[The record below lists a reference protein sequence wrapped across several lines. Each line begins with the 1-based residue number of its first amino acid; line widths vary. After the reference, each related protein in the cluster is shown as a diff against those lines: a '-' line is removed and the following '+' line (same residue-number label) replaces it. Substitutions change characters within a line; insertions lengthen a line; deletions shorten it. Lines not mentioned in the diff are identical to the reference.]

1 VSKQPIIWSYG
12 VTTVSS
18 RSDQLIATLWSLR
31 SAGFPEPRLFVDSVI
46 AHPGNAFSLGL
57 ECTIRYPPV
66 GITGNCLTG
75 LAEPHPDYV
84 GWYKSNQL
92 GRGAVGLVF
101 DRTTI
106 WRLLGSKLPLS
117 HRMYHQAGHKCVDGA
132 IINAMREAG
141 CTELVHSPSLLQH
154 TGGISSSGNPE
165 HPQGAGFRGETFD
178 AMQFVNEYQ
187 CEPWTPE

>member
-1 VSKQPIIWSYG
+1 MHHTLSARRYHRELPHWAGRALLPKPACRPLRHVYLERPIPANHYLNLY
-12 VTTVSS
+12 T
-18 RSDQLIATLWSLR
+18 
-31 SAGFPEPRLFVDSVI
+31 FPENED
-46 AHPGNAFSLGL
+46 HK
-57 ECTIRYPPV
+57 
-66 GITGNCLTG
+66 
-75 LAEPHPDYV
+75 PHPDYV